1 MSDPPSP
8 PRPSSPPT
16 LLKMP
21 KEILTSIIG
30 DTTALA
36 IQSLRKTSKSLRTFI
51 DEKPIN
57 LNLPPEAIYFVVF
70 ENQID
75 LTIMYTD
82 EDRPKEHGIEEFQM
96 STTYKQTDEGCVYYN
111 SADVDLSMGKLLRGE
126 DSFEI
131 AYNDFESFLRGH
143 AGVLEE
149 CSVEFQPIQSE
160 IKRQKSA
167 DLQQK
172 LIAYLQ
178 SRSELFQVEELSIT
192 APTGTEILSL
202 LRCFC
207 PLAVERLI
215 FSDGRISS
223 MDHLLFDARGAH
235 RQLDVSNLVL
245 TEHWKKAFSIE
256 IHRCLVQS
264 PIHFFATPMSIFM
277 LDTLKLEHLCMMR
290 DSFKLFP
297 FDRQCSIK
305 FNNFENE
312 ETASV
317 EFGRYSNDGRTTCWF
332 FLFPGTNNVMR
343 FEKRFTGQR
352 EIKIENVVIPPSDL
366 ARIPFNIL
374 QV

>member
-1 MSDPPSP
+1 MYSF
-8 PRPSSPPT
+8 T
-16 LLKMP
+16 LNTFENKP
-21 KEILTSIIG
+21 FFR
-30 DTTALA
+30 
-36 IQSLRKTSKSLRTFI
+36 QSLRKTSKSLRTFI

-57 LNLPPEAIYFVVF
+57 LNLPPEAIYFVVS
-70 ENQID
+70 ENQIV

-96 STTYKQTDEGCVYYN
+96 LTTYKQTDEGCVYYN

-172 LIAYLQ
+172 LVAYLQ

-235 RQLDVSNLVL
+235 RQLDISNLAL

-256 IHRCLVQS
+256 IYRCLVQS
-264 PIHFFATPMSIFM
+264 PIHFFATPMSTFM

-297 FDRQCSIK
+297 FDRQCSMK

-317 EFGRYSNDGRTTCWF
+317 EFGRYCNDGRSTCWF

-352 EIKIENVVIPPSDL
+352 EITITNVVIQPSDL
-366 ARIPFNIL
+366 ARIPLNIL